1 MRQTPVV
8 VPRVVTPQDAKAQ
21 ACATPGACDMAVVKK
36 INRRK
41 FLCGGSLAFA
51 AATAGTIGLLGCSS
65 AHGTALSAAGFHW
78 EVSGLDGNLAGA
90 HFKVVKSVV
99 LRGLNIEV
107 AYAYASPA
115 ATSGYARLLCK
126 VGVVRGAAPQFN
138 GSGFQSPPSE
148 DFGSLRIDNP
158 NNLTVVADSNP
169 FLNIFCATV
178 LKTWV
183 PQLPTACVSAR
194 QVRSDRGLSLRAG
207 DYLVFQLNHA
217 GVPGDG
223 QMNVILEH

>member
-1 MRQTPVV
+1 M
-8 VPRVVTPQDAKAQ
+8 PRFVTPQDAKAQ
-21 ACATPGACDMAVVKK
+21 ACAAPGACDMAILKK

-41 FLCGGSLAFA
+41 FLCGGTLAFA
-51 AATAGTIGLLGCSS
+51 AATAGTIGLLGCAS
-65 AHGTALSAAGFHW
+65 AQGMALSAAGFHW

-90 HFKVVKSVV
+90 YFKVIKSVL

-115 ATSGYARLLCK
+115 ATSGYARLLCR

-138 GSGFQSPPSE
+138 SSGFQSPLSG
-148 DFGSLRIDNP
+148 DFGSLRLDNP
-158 NNLTVVADSNP
+158 NNLTVAADSNP
-169 FLNIFCATV
+169 FLNIFYATV

-183 PQLPTACVSAR
+183 PQPPTACVSAR
-194 QVRSDRGLSLRAG
+194 QVRSDRGLNLRAG
-207 DYLVFQLNHA
+207 DYLVFQINHT